1 MNEQKNIQ
9 AEDYIIK
16 NTYEVPGLDK
26 RIIQRAEPYLKYMKD
41 TGRILG
47 RSMKKAAG
55 ICAQNAESMLKETLT
70 RAAGA
75 EQGDLSGDPA
85 GYGRKNYAVVT
96 GASSGI
102 GMEFARRLSL
112 EGYPLI
118 LIARRRDRLEALRRE
133 LGTECLL
140 LPADLARREDLIRLC
155 EDLVGR
161 RIDVFINNAGF
172 GVSGPFMTTE
182 VAREIGMVDVNV
194 TAQHVLFKYIL
205 HRMEAEGGG
214 AILNVASSAGLFPA
228 GPYMSG
234 YYATKAYM
242 ASLTRGVAEEL
253 RQAGSPVYVGCLCP
267 GPVNTEFNDVADV
280 SFALPGIS
288 PEECVDYALRM
299 MERRQ
304 TLIIPGR
311 EIRAAVIGQ
320 RFIPAALTVRLT
332 AAQQKKKM
340 AAPAAKAGAELGKA

>member
-1 MNEQKNIQ
+1 
-9 AEDYIIK
+9 
-16 NTYEVPGLDK
+16 
-26 RIIQRAEPYLKYMKD
+26 
-41 TGRILG
+41 
-47 RSMKKAAG
+47 MKKAAG
-55 ICAQNAESMLKETLT
+55 LCAQGAENIIKDTIT
-70 RAAGA
+70 RAAGN
-75 EQGDLSGDPA
+75 EQNDSGDNP
-85 GYGRKNYAVVT
+85 GSLTGDGRKNYAV
-96 GASSGI
+96 
-102 GMEFARRLSL
+102 
-112 EGYPLI
+112 PLI

-172 GVSGPFMTTE
+172 GVSGPFMASE
-182 VAREIGMVDVNV
+182 VSREVGMIDVNV

-214 AILNVASSAGLFPA
+214 SILNVASSAGLFPA

-242 ASLTRGVAEEL
+242 TSLTRGVAEEL
-253 RQAGSPVYVGCLCP
+253 RQAKSPVYVGCLCP

-299 MERRQ
+299 MARRQ
-304 TLIIPGR
+304 TVIIPGR
-311 EIRAAVIGQ
+311 QIRAAVIGQ
-320 RFIPAALTVRLT
+320 RLLPTALTVRIT

-340 AAPAAKAGAELGKA
+340 SAPEQKPAAGAFRFE